1 MGDDG
6 EGYAWW
12 HYQGDPY
19 DPRNPADEIDDEE
32 DED

>member
-6 EGYAWW
+6 EGYVWW

-19 DPRNPADEIDDEE
+19 DPQNPADDEE